1 MADKTMKQGIAG
13 ASYDTSKVFDPSKQ
27 QKKITETPAIAGLA
41 ASPTDGFSTTAGFNY
56 YKQNQIP
63 STSPVE
69 PIAGY
74 KPGTS
79 PQGGTLPQNPTQ
91 AIADPPA
98 TSVNRPQ
105 VQPIAGFS
113 IAGSGASAP
122 GGNSLIST
130 PKAIAGIMP
139 DNLQTLGKM
148 QESGMS
154 TDGVRRMDAI
164 NQRTIAGIGTSGN
177 SLLDDKGRNYNEQ
190 VAHANEVNANTMQQ
204 MGNISDKQKFDM
216 TFVGKANAS
225 NPSYRNA
232 MLTRSQWEKDN
243 ANGQQV
249 LSRNKDLSI
258 AGVELANDRYK
269 TDQTLAGEKYT
280 ADMKLAGEHIKSD
293 ADLAKS
299 VVAKREKAQE
309 QQQQQYTDRVKGLV
323 SDWSKLNVPTDVAPK
338 LNYYAQIHAQ
348 TEDPNGKLFMLSPN
362 RKGGMY
368 AALPK
373 QYESHY
379 QRLLK
384 TMNHADAAARIY
396 AVAQKN
402 RHAIDVPDFNR
413 FQTKHDAVN
422 GG

>member
-1 MADKTMKQGIAG
+1 MADETMKQGIAG

-27 QKKITETPAIAGLA
+27 QKKTTEAPAIAGLA
-41 ASPTDGFSTTAGFNY
+41 ASPTDGFSTTAGSNY

-79 PQGGTLPQNPTQ
+79 PQGGTPPQNPTQ
-91 AIADPPA
+91 AIAGPLA

-130 PKAIAGIMP
+130 PKAIAGITP

-154 TDGVRRMDAI
+154 ADGVRRMDAI

-177 SLLDDKGRNYNEQ
+177 SLLDDKGRTYNEQ
-190 VAHANEVNANTMQQ
+190 VAHADKVNAINALPVM
-204 MGNISDKQKFDM
+204 S
-216 TFVGKANAS
+216 GKETAAQAILNDPRAS
-225 NPSYRNA
+225 SITRRNA
-232 MLTRSQWEKDN
+232 AQDLVGFNSRMESAKTLLGN
-243 ANGQQV
+243 QQAQT
-249 LSRNKDLSI
+249 I
-258 AGVELANDRYK
+258 AGIKAQGDRYS
-269 TDQTLAGEKYT
+269 TDQQLAGVKYNADAHVT
-280 ADMKLAGEHIKSD
+280 AAGITGD
-293 ADLAKS
+293 ANTA
-299 VVAKREKAQE
+299 KAQQAALGKQQE
-309 QQQQQYTDRVKGLV
+309 QGQKDYTDRVKGLM
-323 SDWSKLNVPTDVAPK
+323 SNWSKLNLPTDVAPK
-338 LNYYAQIHAQ
+338 LNYYAKLHA
-348 TEDPNGKLFMLSPN
+348 EAENPNGKLFMMPPN
-362 RKGGMY
+362 RQGGQY
-368 AALPK
+368 AVLPK
-373 QYESHY
+373 AYEPHY
-379 QRLLK
+379 QKLLQH
-384 TMNHADAAARIY
+384 MPHNDAAAKVY

-402 RHAIDVPDFNR
+402 GHAIDMPDFNR
-413 FQTKHDAVN
+413 FQTKRDAVN